1 MMECG
6 SLVCASD
13 ELVGSVE
20 EFRRAAE
27 LLAGVAYQL
36 ARLAG
41 RGDVA
46 RALEAIVRRYAA
58 QDPLVRAWSCGD
70 CEYYDDPAGRG
81 ACYERCEKERS
92 RAIDSTARAILEGV
106 TG

>member
-1 MMECG
+1 MRGEY
-6 SLVCASD
+6 LHPD
-13 ELVGSVE
+13 EELLGAVD
-20 EFRRAAE
+20 EFSRAVE
-27 LLAGVAYQL
+27 LLAGLLYQA
-36 ARLAG
+36 ARLA
-41 RGDVA
+41 RREDVA
-46 RALEAIVRRYAA
+46 KAVEGIVRCYAA

-70 CEYYDDPAGRG
+70 CEYYDPAGRG